1 MSLQNVKLGVAKECS
16 RIGYQQ
22 WKLRDPED
30 IGVEEMNMTR
40 FVLVFLSAR
49 YSPDWFIMK
58 SNV

>member
-1 MSLQNVKLGVAKECS
+1 MQNVKLGVTKECS

-30 IGVEEMNMTR
+30 IGFEEMNMTR
-40 FVLVFLSAR
+40 FVLFFFLSAR

>member
-1 MSLQNVKLGVAKECS
+1 MSMQNVKLGVTKECS

-40 FVLVFLSAR
+40 FVFFVVSTLLS
-49 YSPDWFIMK
+49 
-58 SNV
+58 